1 MPLNRAPHCYRRP
14 VPDQPLVIALCPDLM
29 MRSRIESGLDIAGYR
44 LRVVGGPTRLAEA
57 LADETPACLL
67 IDLEAGDDAIE
78 VIRALRTDPG
88 TAALPLAAF
97 AGHTREDLIAMA
109 REAGA
114 DPVVARGQAAIGT
127 GKVVAA
133 AIAAAAPGVN
143 PG

>member
-1 MPLNRAPHCYRRP
+1 
-14 VPDQPLVIALCPDLM
+14 M
-29 MRSRIESGLDIAGYR
+29 MRSRIESGLEIAGYR
-44 LRVVGGPTRLAEA
+44 LRVVGGPTRLTEA
-57 LADETPACLL
+57 LADGPPACLL

-78 VIRALRTDPG
+78 IIRALRTNPG
-88 TAALPLAAF
+88 TTGVPLAAF
-97 AGHTREDLIAMA
+97 AGHTRDDLIAMA

-114 DPVVARGQAAIGT
+114 DPVVARGQAAMGT